1 MPSYVVEGYVR
12 LIPAVPSF
20 DIVMEALNRHGA
32 HLTGGSLD
40 RSGTR
45 AAISERIK
53 TGSREAAVGAVTG
66 RLRGAEERRQRI
78 DHEIHFSVGPFV
90 AEHVSEFLPDGS
102 LGLTRSWPPAAD
114 DG

>member
-1 MPSYVVEGYVR
+1 MPSYVVQGHVR
-12 LIPAVPSF
+12 LTPAVPTF

-40 RSGTR
+40 GSGTR
-45 AAISERIK
+45 AAISERIR

-66 RLRGAEERRQRI
+66 RLRGAEQRRQRL
-78 DHEIHFSVGPFV
+78 DPEIRFSVGSFV
-90 AEHVSEFLPDGS
+90 AEHVSEILPDGS
-102 LGLTRSWPPAAD
+102 IGQPKSWLPAD